1 MPRELTC
8 SHARMADSKLE
19 KLRSKSWPYS
29 EADPNALAEIGRRVA
44 DVGRRKGLVHYSK
57 LASGVVIR
65 MAHVNDGEPFE
76 LGVPEWSDQDRAIL
90 GEFLGRLSLESY
102 ERGAFLATALV
113 TSKGT
118 QEPSEGFWNFVEEL
132 GLFSSTSPNRRL
144 TFWTQQVQLAH
155 TWYANNTW

>member
-1 MPRELTC
+1 
-8 SHARMADSKLE
+8 MADSKLE

-29 EADPNALAEIGRRVA
+29 DADPAAFAEIGRRVA
-44 DVGRRKGLVHYSK
+44 EVGRRKALIHYSK
-57 LASGVVIR
+57 LASGVTLH
-65 MAHVNDGEPFE
+65 MAHIADGEPFE

-102 ERGAFLATALV
+102 TRGAFLATALV

-132 GLFSSTSPNRRL
+132 GLFTSTSPTRRL
-144 TFWTQQVQLAH
+144 MFWTQQVQLAH
-155 TWYANNTW
+155 AWYASNTW